1 MKGKQ
6 LLLTPGPVQV
16 PWRVQ
21 AAGAQPSLHHR
32 SQDFQNLLRSIDA
45 KLKQVFRTEGTILHF
60 AASGTGAMEACV
72 VNLLRRGEEA
82 IVIVGGKFGERW
94 AELCQTFGI
103 EAHQIDLPWGQA
115 VQPEALKQALHTYAK
130 ARTVFTTLFETSTAT
145 AFDIEALAKITR
157 AQDAL
162 LVVDAIS
169 GLGALPLET
178 DAWGVDVV
186 VGASQKMLQTPP
198 GLSFVALSERA
209 WRQVERPGAL
219 SYYWDFRR
227 AKEELFFTP
236 YTPAV
241 SLLMQLDESLNILL
255 EEGLECA
262 RARCERY
269 ARATQAA
276 AGALGLKVFSQRPG
290 SVCTALEM
298 PAGLK
303 ASQLVS
309 RLRERFGIWIAEGQ
323 GPLKDRIIRIAHV
336 GDITPPEL
344 IGTLGAL
351 ELVLCELGYHCELGS
366 GVARALAVLQDE
378 KEPET

>member
-32 SQDFQNLLRSIDA
+32 SQDFQNLLRSIDT

-82 IVIVGGKFGERW
+82 IVVVGGKFGERW
-94 AELCQTFGI
+94 AELCQTFGVQT
-103 EAHQIDLPWGQA
+103 HQMDVPWGQA
-115 VQPEALKQALHTYAK
+115 IQPEALSQALRTHSK
-130 ARTVFTTLFETSTAT
+130 ARTVLTTLFETSTAT

-169 GLGALPLET
+169 GLGALPLEM
-178 DAWGVDVV
+178 DDWGVDAV

-198 GLSFVALSERA
+198 GLSFVALSGRA
-209 WRQVERPGAL
+209 WRQAERPGAV

-241 SLLMQLDESLNILL
+241 SLLMQLDESLNVLL
-255 EEGLECA
+255 EEGLACA

-269 ARATQAA
+269 ARATQATA
-276 AGALGLKVFSQRPG
+276 AALGLKIFSQRPG
-290 SVCTALEM
+290 AVCTALEI
-298 PAGLK
+298 PTGLK
-303 ASQLVS
+303 ATQVVKS
-309 RLRERFGIWIAEGQ
+309 LRERFGIWIAEGQ

-344 IGTLGAL
+344 IGALGAL
-351 ELVLCELGYHCELGS
+351 ELVLRELGHQCELGA
-366 GVARALAVLQDE
+366 GVTRALAVLQDE
-378 KEPET
+378 KETEI